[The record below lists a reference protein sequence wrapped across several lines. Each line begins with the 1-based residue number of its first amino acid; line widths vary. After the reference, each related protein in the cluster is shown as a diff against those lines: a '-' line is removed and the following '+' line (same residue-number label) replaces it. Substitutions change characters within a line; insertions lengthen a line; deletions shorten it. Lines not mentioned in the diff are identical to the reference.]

1 MAAYG
6 KFSMLIWAQ
15 MIYLAP
21 VSVATA
27 DIGVA
32 DAKVTGGELWIIG
45 YSDEKD
51 TDISLDGRFS
61 RQIDHRGYF
70 EFRVIYH
77 PATCIATLRTARQ
90 ERKIVVANCGEQ
102 GPAGPPGPPGAAAAT
117 GHSSRVEQGDRMD
130 GTKPSEL
137 SGSGASRTAIAGPWP
152 PGPSG
157 PPGSVGPP
165 GPAGPPGPV
174 GPPGPAGPRGPAGPA
189 GPAGKA
195 GPPGRPATVRPTVAR
210 TLPLRPAPKAA
221 PNRQGASTPNLGEEP
236 EASDGVSPEDRY

>member
-137 SGSGASRTAIAGPWP
+137 SGSGASRTAIAGP
-152 PGPSG
+152 PGHQDRAGRQGPLAHRG
-157 PPGSVGPP
+157 PPAHRDPLARRGLLAREGLPGQQAPPARLVHQADLQQCGP
-165 GPAGPPGPV
+165 
-174 GPPGPAGPRGPAGPA
+174 
-189 GPAGKA
+189 
-195 GPPGRPATVRPTVAR
+195 
-210 TLPLRPAPKAA
+210 
-221 PNRQGASTPNLGEEP
+221 Q
-236 EASDGVSPEDRY
+236 

>member
-137 SGSGASRTAIAGPWP
+137 SGSGASRTAIAGPLATRTERAARVRWP
-152 PGPSG
+152 TGARRPTGTRW
-157 PPGSVGPP
+157 
-165 GPAGPPGPV
+165 PAGACW
-174 GPPGPAGPRGPAGPA
+174 PARACRASRPRRQGWS
-189 GPAGKA
+189 
-195 GPPGRPATVRPTVAR
+195 TRPTCNSAAHSSPDIAPSSGAKGRSQPAR
-210 TLPLRPAPKAA
+210 REHP
-221 PNRQGASTPNLGEEP
+221 QSW
-236 EASDGVSPEDRY
+236 